1 MKRQITC
8 LLLAI
13 ALLSGCTN
21 IQRGTLVG
29 ALIGG
34 GIGAGIGAAGGGV
47 GVAVGAGI
55 GAGTGAI
62 LGMVAGEVY
71 EVHKARMKDEYA
83 DYNPETGAAVV
94 TTKTLAEYEKRL
106 AVMEAKNRY
115 LMAQNEKLIAASYTM
130 ADAINADGRYVRV
143 DTTPEG
149 VLQVTL
155 VSEVLFE
162 PGRAKLKEAIYPVL
176 DEIGRSVSEEYPDYY
191 VAIEGHT
198 DPSEVSSTGYRS
210 NWELSAARSLAVLH
224 YFSDRELIDQTHLAV
239 AGYGSERPVADAST
253 PDGQRMNRRVVITLM
268 PNKPAAV
275 PHGFK

>member
-8 LLLAI
+8 LLLAV
-13 ALLSGCTN
+13 ALLAGCTN

-55 GAGTGAI
+55 GAGTGAV

-71 EVHKARMKDEYA
+71 EVHKARMKEEYA

-106 AVMEAKNRY
+106 AIMEAKNRY

-149 VLQVTL
+149 VLQVTI
-155 VSEVLFE
+155 VSEVLFD

-176 DEIGRSVSEEYPDYY
+176 DEIGRSVTEEYPDYY

-210 NWELSAARSLAVLH
+210 NWELSSARALAVLH
-224 YFSDRELIDQTHLAV
+224 YFNDRGLIDQTHLAV

-268 PNKPAAV
+268 PNKPAAI